1 MEKIASKQVEGVVD
15 LNSFQRIPA
24 RKEFLGGVGAGNGS
38 TGHYPLLS
46 GGFIYWVLDPDSE
59 PQENDYRMGVSP
71 DTRLLTLQVLKNR
84 TWVNACLDGCSST
97 TTSGGGT
104 TDPGTGGGGT
114 GGGGTGGGCLVYGT
128 LILLPDGSS
137 KKIEDLELGDL
148 VKTVSITGLD
158 SEQEDAWKTFSTDT
172 FTPSEE
178 SSVVM
183 GIQKSQYG
191 YYFLINQELKITFEH
206 PLLTLREG
214 IHAFKRA
221 NNLVVGD
228 RIYHY
233 TLGLQ
238 EITSIERIDETV
250 NVVNINVE
258 SQDTY
263 FAENYLVHN
272 LVDVNQEKTI
282 IQQ

>member
-1 MEKIASKQVEGVVD
+1 MEKIASKQIDGIVD
-15 LNSFQRIPA
+15 LNSFQNIPA
-24 RKEFLGGVGAGNGS
+24 RKQFEGGVGAGYGP

-46 GGFIYWVLDPDSE
+46 GGYIYWVLNPAAQ
-59 PQENDYRMGVSP
+59 PQEGDFRMGISP
-71 DTRLLTLQVLKNR
+71 STSLLTLQKLQSGN
-84 TWVNACLDGCSST
+84 WVTACLDGCSST

-104 TDPGTGGGGT
+104 TDP
-114 GGGGTGGGCLVYGT
+114 GTGGGCLVYGT

-137 KKIEDLELGDL
+137 KKIEDLEMGDL
-148 VKTVSITGLD
+148 VKTVAITGLD

-191 YYFLINQELKITFEH
+191 YYFLINHELKITFEH
-206 PLLTLREG
+206 PVFALREG
-214 IHAFKRA
+214 IYAFKRA

-228 RIYHY
+228 RIFHY

-238 EITSIERIDETV
+238 EITSIERINETV

-272 LVDVNQEKTI
+272 LIDVNQEKTI

>member
-24 RKEFLGGVGAGNGS
+24 RKEFLGGVGSGYGS

-158 SEQEDAWKTFSTDT
+158 SEQEDAWKTFSTDM
-172 FTPSEE
+172 FTP
-178 SSVVM
+178 VRR
-183 GIQKSQYG
+183 Q
-191 YYFLINQELKITFEH
+191 
-206 PLLTLREG
+206 
-214 IHAFKRA
+214 
-221 NNLVVGD
+221 
-228 RIYHY
+228 
-233 TLGLQ
+233 
-238 EITSIERIDETV
+238 
-250 NVVNINVE
+250 
-258 SQDTY
+258 
-263 FAENYLVHN
+263 VH
-272 LVDVNQEKTI
+272 
-282 IQQ
+282 

>member
-15 LNSFQRIPA
+15 LNSFQSIPA
-24 RKEFLGGVGAGNGS
+24 RKQFEGGVGAGYGS

-46 GGFIYWVLDPDSE
+46 GGFIYWVLNPDTE

-71 DTRLLTLQVLKNR
+71 DTRLLTLQVLQNR

-148 VKTVSITGLD
+148 VKTVAITGLD
-158 SEQEDAWKTFSTDT
+158 SEQEDAWKTFTTDT

-206 PLLTLREG
+206 LYKICNLLVT
-214 IHAFKRA
+214 F
-221 NNLVVGD
+221 NC
-228 RIYHY
+228 RI
-233 TLGLQ
+233 
-238 EITSIERIDETV
+238 V
-250 NVVNINVE
+250 K
-258 SQDTY
+258 
-263 FAENYLVHN
+263 F
-272 LVDVNQEKTI
+272 
-282 IQQ
+282 

>member
-15 LNSFQRIPA
+15 LNSFQSIPA
-24 RKEFLGGVGAGNGS
+24 RKQFEGGVGAGNGP

-46 GGFIYWVLDPDSE
+46 GGFIYWVLNPDSE
-59 PQENDYRMGVSP
+59 PQENDYRMGVSSV
-71 DTRLLTLQVLKNR
+71 TRQLTLQVLQNGN
-84 TWVNACLDGCSST
+84 WVNACLDGCSSST
-97 TTSGGGT
+97 TTDPGT
-104 TDPGTGGGGT
+104 TDPGTGGG
-114 GGGGTGGGCLVYGT
+114 GGGCLVYGT
-128 LILLPDGSS
+128 LILLPDGTA

-148 VKTVSITGLD
+148 VKTVAISGLD

-178 SSVVM
+178 STVVV

-206 PLLTLREG
+206 PLLVLREG
-214 IHAFKRA
+214 IYAFKRA
-221 NNLVVGD
+221 IDLVVGD
-228 RIYHY
+228 SIYHY

-238 EITSIERIDETV
+238 EITSFERINETV

-272 LVDVNQEKTI
+272 LVDANREKTI